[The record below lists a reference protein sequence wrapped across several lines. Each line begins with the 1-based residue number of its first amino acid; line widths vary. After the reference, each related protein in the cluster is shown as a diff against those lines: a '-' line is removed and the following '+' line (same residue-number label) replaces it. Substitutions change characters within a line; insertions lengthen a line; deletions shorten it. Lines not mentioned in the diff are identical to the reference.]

1 MRPGDPTIVH
11 LGLVLAMRPT
21 PATAVRIRRSKAMRA
36 PTIGPIRRNLEATRR
51 RVVPTQLRPRAP
63 IPRLAALIPHP
74 AELILRLAEAMAVVA
89 ARRTAGVAA
98 VLRTAAVAVV
108 LRTAAEVV
116 VAEADRI
123 ADPDTF
129 PKGPPISS
137 RRAFSFL
144 GP

>member
-1 MRPGDPTIVH
+1 MRPGDPTIVRP
-11 LGLVLAMRPT
+11 GLAQAMRPT
-21 PATAVRIRRSKAMRA
+21 LATAVRIRRSKAMRV

-51 RVVPTQLRPRAP
+51 RAVPIQRRQRAP
-63 IPRLAALIPHP
+63 ILRLAGLIPHP
-74 AELILRLAEAMAVVA
+74 AELTLRPAAATEAVA
-89 ARRTAGVAA
+89 ARRTAGVA
-98 VLRTAAVAVV
+98 VV
-108 LRTAAEVV
+108 LRTAEVV

-129 PKGPPISS
+129 PQGPPISS